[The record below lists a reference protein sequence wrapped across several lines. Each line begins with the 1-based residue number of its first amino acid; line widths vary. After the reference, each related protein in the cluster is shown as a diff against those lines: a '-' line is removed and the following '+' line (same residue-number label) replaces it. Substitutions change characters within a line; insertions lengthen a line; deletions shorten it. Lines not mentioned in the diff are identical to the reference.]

1 MQPRRRRPSS
11 APRTRSWRSRWRCP
25 WSSRA
30 AARPTRSRPR
40 PSRRATCRRRPQTVR
55 RPAGP
60 IRPARRHPAPGRGR
74 RRRPRRGGAGT
85 AARAGR
91 AAAAAARR
99 APARSW
105 RLRRP
110 RTMGRCVARPSSS
123 GPGQCRELGRVAS
136 ARCGRVRQS
145 RTGTG
150 SWARLARAAW
160 AMLAG
165 RASPQQQP
173 GSSAPVLLFA
183 AVPCVRCQAQRRGSG
198 RAWGPGA
205 RGSTASRM
213 PPIRQPRAHTPVQ
226 YPEAGP
232 PPRGRA
238 RRRRLPRRRQHSR
251 RSPPRA
257 RPARACW
264 LCASRTAAARSGVS
278 RRARRWPPC
287 ASCASHGSPRP
298 RLGSRLCCRRACPV
312 RAPRSPRAVPH
323 GWLAV
328 HDGAQPPG
336 RRLCASL
343 QQLAQRARCWQ
354 ACPRCASHPQIPR
367 CWLQRTKLPARLLA
381 ARCLRTAPSA
391 GLQQCPRCPLAGPML
406 RLN

>member
-1 MQPRRRRPSS
+1 
-11 APRTRSWRSRWRCP
+11 
-25 WSSRA
+25 
-30 AARPTRSRPR
+30 
-40 PSRRATCRRRPQTVR
+40 
-55 RPAGP
+55 
-60 IRPARRHPAPGRGR
+60 
-74 RRRPRRGGAGT
+74 
-85 AARAGR
+85 
-91 AAAAAARR
+91 
-99 APARSW
+99 
-105 RLRRP
+105 
-110 RTMGRCVARPSSS
+110 
-123 GPGQCRELGRVAS
+123 
-136 ARCGRVRQS
+136 
-145 RTGTG
+145 
-150 SWARLARAAW
+150 
-160 AMLAG
+160 MLAG

-173 GSSAPVLLFA
+173 WSLAPVLLFA
-183 AVPCVRCQAQRRGSG
+183 AVPCVSCQAQRRGSG

-205 RGSTASRM
+205 RGSTASRI

-264 LCASRTAAARSGVS
+264 LCASRTAAVRSGGS

-328 HDGAQPPG
+328 HDGAQPSG

-354 ACPRCASHPQIPR
+354 ACPVRKPSSDPAVLVAAYQAACSAAR
-367 CWLQRTKLPARLLA
+367 RALPAHRAQRGAPAKSSLSACGPDVTTDLGLERAHASDAWRRARRLQSSRVRRA
-381 ARCLRTAPSA
+381 
-391 GLQQCPRCPLAGPML
+391 
-406 RLN
+406 